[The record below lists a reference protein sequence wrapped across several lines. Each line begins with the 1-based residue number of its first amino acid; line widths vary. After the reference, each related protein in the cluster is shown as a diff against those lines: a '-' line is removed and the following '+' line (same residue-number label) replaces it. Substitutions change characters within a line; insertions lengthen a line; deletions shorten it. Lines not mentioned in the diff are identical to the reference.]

1 MIRVEIYYDTQQ
13 RFMPKDQE
21 VRNLQDWCL
30 EEAEEYI
37 KDRQGLLGFK
47 RAFIYLVDGKD
58 RIELRKYLP
67 L

>member
-13 RFMPKDQE
+13 NFMPRDRE

-37 KDRQGLLGFK
+37 EGRRSLLGFK

-58 RIELRKYLP
+58 RIQLQKYLP